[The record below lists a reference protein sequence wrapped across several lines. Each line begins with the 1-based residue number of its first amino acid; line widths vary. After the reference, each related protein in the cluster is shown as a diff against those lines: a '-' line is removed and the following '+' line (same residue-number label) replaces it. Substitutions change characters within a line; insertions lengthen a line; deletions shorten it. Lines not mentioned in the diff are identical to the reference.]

1 MKNLS
6 IFQDIWNFFPQISS
20 FSLSKKKRIL
30 HAFGLSNHSS
40 KTFFLAD
47 FLFRT
52 KPQNAVFITDK
63 KSDIYE
69 YEELFQMFF
78 RHESETQQWETFSF
92 SFSQDPKEEQKRVF
106 ELLSRTQNHKKT
118 LFLLSEEE
126 SQKLFPNPKD
136 WSSREYVLK
145 TGEKFRLSDFFE
157 AMDQLGY
164 TAGLDRN
171 VDKGEFLR
179 MGDEI
184 FIFPIGEAYPFTIEI
199 GFDEVGKI
207 VSRGEEHQK
216 ISIFPLA
223 VKWRQTPLVD
233 LFTEKDI
240 AIYDDYERDNE
251 DLPPFSGKIVDLSSF
266 PKEEDEPLHLRF
278 LSVLKFY
285 TLTDFLN
292 DLREKIRSEWKM
304 VITTKRFEEL
314 IAIFQEENIP
324 FTQYGDVSAN
334 ILVMDGKDLEIV
346 PPSFQNPID
355 KIAFLTDREIF
366 HIKTSSKKVAKN
378 SELIE
383 FLTSLKVGDYIVHLD
398 HGIGRFLGISEQ
410 KISDITREYLEIQY
424 LQNDKLFVP
433 IEHSDKV
440 SRYIADEDKVP
451 RLTRLGSTEWKT
463 VQKKVKKETEKI
475 AKELLKMYAERAK
488 AKAFQ
493 CKTDDDRMHQF
504 EENFKYFPT
513 PGQVAAIRDIKKDME
528 STTPMDRLVCG
539 DVGFGKTE
547 VAMRAAF
554 KAVENGLQVAV
565 IAPITILVDQHY
577 QNFKKRMEG
586 FDIRIEM
593 LSRFRTAQEQKKILE
608 DLKKGKIDIIIGTH
622 RLISSDVGF
631 YNLGLLIIDEEQ
643 RFGVKQKEK
652 LKDLRKEVH
661 ILTMTA
667 TPIPRTLNLAL
678 HKLREISTITT
689 PPPGRLPIV
698 TEVRKYSDRLIRDAI
713 VKEVERG
720 GQVYFLH
727 NRVETIEAIAEK
739 LRHLVPEARFG
750 VAHGQLKAEDLEK
763 KIYAF
768 KNQEFDV
775 LVSSTIIENGIDL
788 ANANTMIINKA
799 EAFGLS
805 QLYQL
810 RGRIGRSSRQAFAYL
825 MYHAQRL
832 SLDAKKRLRAIVEA
846 SELGSGFQ
854 LSMRDLEISGAGDV
868 LGVSQHGSVNM
879 VGVSHFLRLLKQT
892 ITELEQGGEKEEEI
906 IQDVSLEL
914 PMDAYIPSFFI
925 SDAKEKILTYQKL
938 ASITTP
944 GMLKDLAEELEE
956 EYGKLPKEVKNLL
969 QVLEIKVH
977 ARTANL
983 KGISCVGEAVQL
995 SLSKKVTAHE
1005 IMNLLQYQKF
1015 WTISG
1020 ESLRASLKQLGFN
1033 WQETLLDALRLLE
1046 PKRKKEG
1053 KKGKKSD

>member
-1 MKNLS
+1 MKNLQV
-6 IFQDIWNFFPQISS
+6 FQDIWNFFPSISS
-20 FSLSKKKRIL
+20 FPPSKKKRIL
-30 HAFGLSNHSS
+30 HTFGLSNHSS
-40 KTFFLAD
+40 KAFFLSD
-47 FLFRT
+47 FLFKD
-52 KPQNAVFITDK
+52 KPKNAVFITEK

-69 YEELFQMFF
+69 YEELFQIFF
-78 RHESETQQWETFSF
+78 RHELETEQWKTFSF
-92 SFSQDPKEEQKRVF
+92 SFSQDPQEEQKKAF
-106 ELLSRTQNHKKT
+106 EMISQIHHLKKT

-126 SQKLFPNPKD
+126 SQKLFPNPKE
-136 WSSREYVLK
+136 WLAQEYILK
-145 TGEKFRLSDFFE
+145 TGSAFHLSDFFE
-157 AMDQLGY
+157 MMDSLGY
-164 TAGLDRN
+164 TAGMDRN
-171 VDKGEFLR
+171 LEKGEFLR
-179 MGDEI
+179 TGDTLS
-184 FIFPIGEAYPFTIEI
+184 IFPIGYEHPFTVEI
-199 GFDEVGKI
+199 GFHEVGKI
-207 VSRGEEHQK
+207 ISQNQEFSSL
-216 ISIFPLA
+216 SIFPIIC
-223 VKWRQTPLVD
+223 KRRSTPFIH
-233 LFTEKDI
+233 LFSEKDVT
-240 AIYDDYERDNE
+240 IYDDYERENE
-251 DLPPFSGKIVDLSSF
+251 EIPPIPGKVVHISSF

-292 DLREKIRSEWKM
+292 DLREKIRLEWKIII
-304 VITTKRFEEL
+304 VTKRFEEL
-314 IAIFQEENIP
+314 ITIFTEENIP
-324 FTQYGDVSAN
+324 FTEKGDINAN
-334 ILVMDGKDLEIV
+334 ICILNGKDLEIV

-355 KIAFLTDREIF
+355 KLSFLTDREIF
-366 HIKTSSKKVAKN
+366 HIKTNSKKIAKN
-378 SELIE
+378 TELMD

-410 KISDITREYLEIQY
+410 KISDITREYLEIEY

-463 VQKKVKKETEKI
+463 LQKKVKKETEKI
-475 AKELLKMYAERAK
+475 AKELLKMYAARAK

-493 CKTDDDRMHQF
+493 CKPDEERMRQL
-504 EENFKYFPT
+504 EENFPYVPT

-528 STTPMDRLVCG
+528 SSTPMDRLVCG

-565 IAPITILVDQHY
+565 IAPITILADQHY

-593 LSRFRTAQEQKKILE
+593 LSRFRTPAEQKKILI
-608 DLKKGKIDIIIGTH
+608 DLRKGKIDIIIGTH
-622 RLISSDVGF
+622 RLLSSDVAF
-631 YNLGLLIIDEEQ
+631 YNLGILIIDEEQ
-643 RFGVKQKEK
+643 RFGVQQKEK

-713 VKEVERG
+713 LKELERK

-727 NRVETIEAIAEK
+727 NRVETIEAITEK
-739 LRHLVPEARFG
+739 LRHLVPEAKFG
-750 VAHGQLKAEDLEK
+750 VAHGQLKPEELEK

-768 KNQEFDV
+768 KNKEFDV

-810 RGRIGRSSRQAFAYL
+810 RGRIGRSSRQAYAYL
-825 MYHAQRL
+825 LYHAQRL

-854 LSMRDLEISGAGDV
+854 LSMRDLEIRGAGDV

-892 ITELEQGGEKEEEI
+892 ITELEQGEDRKEDEPFT
-906 IQDVSLEL
+906 DVSLEL
-914 PMDAYIPSFFI
+914 PLDAYIPSFFI

-944 GMLKDLAEELEE
+944 GMLKDLSEELEE
-956 EYGKLPKEVKNLL
+956 EYGKLPKEVRNLL
-969 QVLEIKVH
+969 QVLEIKIY
-977 ARTANL
+977 ARLANL
-983 KGISCVGEAVQL
+983 KGISCINENVQML
-995 SLSKKVTAHE
+995 LSKKVTAHE

-1020 ESLRASLKQLGFN
+1020 ESLRATMKQLGFN
-1033 WQETLLDALRLLE
+1033 WQETLLEAIKLLE
-1046 PKRKKEG
+1046 PKRKKHN
-1053 KKGKKSD
+1053 KLHK